1 LNKMAIDID
10 EAKVERNE
18 FGLWLG
24 WTLATAIGMILGYLT
39 AAFIIGDLDLGI
51 ARVVVPL
58 LAGLFIG
65 VAQWL
70 VLRGYVTSSHDW
82 ILNHAGGWVV
92 GYALGLFV
100 VQALA
105 QVAFG
110 ALVGFILFGI
120 IVALFQWPVLRR
132 EIPHL
137 LFWILANV
145 IGWTLGAFVS
155 QLIAGVL
162 FNGAPPSL
170 VTSTLVSVG
179 ITGLIAGAITA
190 VALIWIVRKPER
202 AV

>member
-1 LNKMAIDID
+1 
-10 EAKVERNE
+10 
-18 FGLWLG
+18 
-24 WTLATAIGMILGYLT
+24 
-39 AAFIIGDLDLGI
+39 
-51 ARVVVPL
+51 
-58 LAGLFIG
+58 
-65 VAQWL
+65 
-70 VLRGYVTSSHDW
+70 
-82 ILNHAGGWVV
+82 VV